1 MKVAFAGSSSFGL
14 PCLEAL
20 TASRHTLCGV
30 FTQPSKP
37 AGRHRQLKPT
47 DVAAWCAAR
56 QIPYI
61 ETDNIN
67 HPELRPALSACGAD
81 ILLVIAF
88 GQKIS
93 RAVID
98 LFPKKAINVHASLL
112 PALRGAAPIHWA
124 IMRGLTET
132 GISIITLADRM
143 DAGDI
148 LAQAR
153 IAIDADDTFQTL
165 HDKLARI
172 SPPVLTDT
180 LDAIEA
186 GTAVYTPQQ
195 ESLATFAPK
204 LTKADGYIDWQRPAL
219 EIANKTRA
227 LFPWPGAQSVYVSS
241 ATGKSWRVI
250 IEKAVPL
257 LDKTNGLGDVPGML
271 DQQGNVICG
280 WNRLKILRIKP
291 AGADSMSFEQFCRG
305 RNSRAGDLFL
315 PMEQVLRDLG
325 Q

>member
-1 MKVAFAGSSSFGL
+1 MKVVFAGSSSFGL

-20 TASRHTLCGV
+20 LTSRHQLAGV
-30 FTQPSKP
+30 FTQPAKP

-47 DVAAWCAAR
+47 DVALWC
-56 QIPYI
+56 QEKDIPYT

-67 HPELRPALSACGAD
+67 DPALRPALTQCGAD

-98 LFPKKAINVHASLL
+98 LFAKKAINVHASLL

-124 IMRGLTET
+124 IIRGLTET

-148 LAQAR
+148 LAQAKTP
-153 IAIDADDTFQTL
+153 ILPDDTFETL
-165 HDKLARI
+165 HDKLAQL
-172 SPPVLTDT
+172 SPPVLLRT

-186 GTAVYTPQQ
+186 GTAVYTPQNEAQ
-195 ESLATFAPK
+195 VTYAPK
-204 LTKADGYIDWQRPAL
+204 LTKADGYIDWHRPAL
-219 EIANKTRA
+219 EIANKVRG
-227 LFPWPGAQSVYVSS
+227 LYPWPGAQSVYVSS
-241 ATGKSWRVI
+241 ATGKSWRVQ
-250 IEKAVPL
+250 IEKAIPL
-257 LDKTNGLGDVPGML
+257 LDKTNQMGDVPGML
-271 DQQGNVICG
+271 DDQLNVICG
-280 WNRLKILRIKP
+280 WNRLKIVRLKP
-291 AGADSMSFEQFCRG
+291 AGAESMTFEQFCRG
-305 RNSRAGDLFL
+305 RASQPGDLFL
-315 PMEQVLRDLG
+315 PMDQVLKDFG